1 MAKKDNNVNQIETD
15 VKAVAK
21 AVGASL
27 KRQGHTVPH
36 SVVLNAVS
44 ASLNRRDW
52 HKLKVAVSGKPE
64 AASKP
69 SVTPVSDFE
78 VVWRQLSDQDKFWA
92 AVAALQGVSFAHTP
106 EGWVGAVQMSG
117 RAVPAQSGQNLKAA
131 ACNAMREFNL
141 EGDCPATLHHGGKEL
156 GTALFHLTGNGYFSH
171 FSRKMEQQAAGLSYP
186 VVNAR
191 ARFKLGSAEIECDVY
206 GMTAK
211 DWYFPSGGETAIWD
225 RVVGSVNFRKI
236 LGFSAQDANPASE
249 VSATFWTDDH
259 VYEVNFD
266 AASALQASHDDQL
279 ERILWLGASD
289 NWAVDA
295 IAHYMSDT
303 IPAIAQGLK
312 HVEAILEKG
321 HMMGFECRMDVREFR
336 QWMDA
341 NRRLVLARWFCDERG
356 VKLKTRTS
364 NGGDTFY
371 DWVKESRG
379 GSEVKGWDF
388 PTEEAALLDAY
399 EKLGRQKGFI
409 NRV

>member
-15 VKAVAK
+15 IKAVAK
-21 AVGASL
+21 TVGASL

-52 HKLKVAVSGKPE
+52 HKLKVAVSGE
-64 AASKP
+64 SQAASKS
-69 SVTPVSDFE
+69 SVTPVPDFE
-78 VVWRQLSDQDKFWA
+78 IVWRQLSDQDKFWA
-92 AVAALQGVSFAHTP
+92 AVAALQGVSFTHTP

-117 RAVPAQSGQNLKAA
+117 RAIPAQGGQNLKAA
-131 ACNAMREFNL
+131 ACTAMREFNL
-141 EGDCPATLHHGGKEL
+141 EGDCPATLYHGGNEL

-171 FSRKMEQQAAGLSYP
+171 FSQKLEQQAAGLSYP

-191 ARFKLGSAEIECDVY
+191 ARFKLGNTEIECDVF
-206 GMTAK
+206 GTTAT
-211 DWYFPSGGETAIWD
+211 DWYFPSGGETALWD

-236 LGFSAQDANPASE
+236 LGFHAQETQSAFE
-249 VSATFWTDDH
+249 VPATFWTDDRI
-259 VYEVNFD
+259 YEVKFD
-266 AASALQASHDDQL
+266 AAPALQASHDDQL
-279 ERILWLGASD
+279 ERILWWGTSD
-289 NWAVDA
+289 NVAMDA
-295 IAHYMSDT
+295 IALYMNDFNPS
-303 IPAIAQGLK
+303 IAQGLN
-312 HVEAILEKG
+312 HVWALREKG
-321 HMMGFECRMDVREFR
+321 HEMGFECQMDVRKFR

-341 NRRLVLARWFCDERG
+341 NRRLVLARWFCGEQD

-371 DWVKESRG
+371 DWVKESSG

-399 EKLGRQKGFI
+399 EKVGRQKGFI
-409 NRV
+409 DRV